1 MNRYGNCKKGKNI
14 VYTQK
19 ILKHRQNHM
28 WNFTAFKFRRQNIVY
43 YSLVV
48 DSGGGRLLFCWNGV
62 GACLFLASFLRAYCI
77 NLFHN
82 FSLRLLLCSLL
93 LSYIWA
99 FMCDTTTAMS
109 LIYSSYLFLLF
120 HQLIYNTNIW
130 QKDWNLLFLSHY
142 CLSNLFTKSFFFFL
156 TKSHALFAKFFVL
169 SSLVI
174 SPKNSY

>member
-1 MNRYGNCKKGKNI
+1 
-14 VYTQK
+14 
-19 ILKHRQNHM
+19 M
-28 WNFTAFKFRRQNIVY
+28 WSFTAFKFRLQNIVR
-43 YSLVV
+43 VV
-48 DSGGGRLLFCWNGV
+48 DGGGTLLFCWNG
-62 GACLFLASFLRAYCI
+62 ACLLLASFLRAYCI

-142 CLSNLFTKSFFFFL
+142 CLSNLFTKSFFFFSQNHTL
-156 TKSHALFAKFFVL
+156 CLRNSLFFQV
-169 SSLVI
+169 
-174 SPKNSY
+174 